1 VSFFFFE
8 WLKIKNQRL
17 KRLAASPLND
27 DTKFR
32 LNARERN
39 AGLTPEHGRFSLGG
53 DFGTRSPLS
62 VGRDRFGKFFFRT
75 WLGRVFITQTGILPI
90 I

>member
-1 VSFFFFE
+1 MSFFFFE

-32 LNARERN
+32 LNARGRN
-39 AGLTPEHGRFSLGG
+39 AGLPPEHGRFSLGS
-53 DFGTRSPLS
+53 DFGTWSPLS
-62 VGRDRFGKFFFRT
+62 VGGYRSRKLFRRA
-75 WLGRVFITQTGILPI
+75 WVGLLF
-90 I
+90 